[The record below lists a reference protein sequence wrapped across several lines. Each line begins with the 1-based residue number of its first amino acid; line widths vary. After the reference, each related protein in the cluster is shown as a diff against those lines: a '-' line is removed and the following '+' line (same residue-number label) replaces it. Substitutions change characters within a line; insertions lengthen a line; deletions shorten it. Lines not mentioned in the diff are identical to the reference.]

1 MGEIVEFPRVSNCEV
16 IECYLV
22 SLCEVGC
29 FDKDSDDD
37 WIGVFEDVRSEIV
50 DMWLPLF
57 RTKDNLELALSVVRD
72 GYDGLV
78 SDVASLYIE
87 VLSKPLVVELKS

>member
-1 MGEIVEFPRVSNCEV
+1 MGELVEFPKVSSFEV

-22 SLCEVGC
+22 SLCEVGY
-29 FDKDSDDD
+29 FDEYSANDRIAKR
-37 WIGVFEDVRSEIV
+37 EDVRSEIDDV
-50 DMWLPLF
+50 WLPLF
-57 RTKDNLELALSVVRD
+57 RSRENFELALSVVRD

-87 VLSKPLVVELKS
+87 VLRRPLVVILKS

>member
-1 MGEIVEFPRVSNCEV
+1 MGELVEFPKVSSFEV

-22 SLCEVGC
+22 SLCEVGY
-29 FDKDSDDD
+29 FDEDSANDR
-37 WIGVFEDVRSEIV
+37 IGKREDVRSEIDDV
-50 DMWLPLF
+50 WLPFF

-78 SDVASLYIE
+78 SDVASMYIE
-87 VLSKPLVVELKS
+87 VLSSSLVLELKS

>member
-1 MGEIVEFPRVSNCEV
+1 MGELVEFPKVSSFEV

-22 SLCEVGC
+22 SLCEVGY
-29 FDKDSDDD
+29 FDEDSANDR
-37 WIGVFEDVRSEIV
+37 IAKREDVRSEIDDV
-50 DMWLPLF
+50 WLPLF
-57 RTKDNLELALSVVRD
+57 RSRENFELALSVVRD

-87 VLSKPLVVELKS
+87 VLRRPLVVVLKS

>member
-1 MGEIVEFPRVSNCEV
+1 MGALVEFPRVSNFEV

-22 SLCEVGC
+22 SLCEVGY
-29 FDKDSDDD
+29 FDKDIADDR
-37 WIGVFEDVRSEIV
+37 VVMVEEVRSEIDEV
-50 DMWLPLF
+50 WLPLF
-57 RTKDNLELALSVVRD
+57 RSRENFELALSVVRD

-87 VLSKPLVVELKS
+87 VLSRPLVVILKS